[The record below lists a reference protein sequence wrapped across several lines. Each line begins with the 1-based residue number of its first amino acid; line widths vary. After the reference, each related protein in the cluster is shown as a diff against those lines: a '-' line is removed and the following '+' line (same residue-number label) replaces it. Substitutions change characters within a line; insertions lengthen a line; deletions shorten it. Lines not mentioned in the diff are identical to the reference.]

1 MHPSSLVN
9 DDRQKETPDSF
20 PILKLFYFLKT
31 CTYLVLFYR
40 LYLCKVFNLI
50 KPYFRLKSPS
60 LYDYLIIQVVVNNQS
75 LCNMIA
81 YIHYLLLP
89 NKRYLYQLPKY
100 LHMVGTLYVHFHVQ
114 TGIFLIPYVKL
125 MRLNFYITSKQTYTP
140 NTHIYLIKKIDVYFF
155 IK

>member
-1 MHPSSLVN
+1 MQPSSLVN

-31 CTYLVLFYR
+31 CCTYLVLFYR

-50 KPYFRLKSPS
+50 KPYFRLKAPS

-75 LCNMIA
+75 LCYMIA
-81 YIHYLLLP
+81 YTYKIHYLLLP

-100 LHMVGTLYVHFHVQ
+100 LHMVGNCMYILMSRQVC
-114 TGIFLIPYVKL
+114 IFLIPYVKL
-125 MRLNFYITSKQTYTP
+125 ITVNNYMYHIPIISSFY
-140 NTHIYLIKKIDVYFF
+140 
-155 IK
+155 